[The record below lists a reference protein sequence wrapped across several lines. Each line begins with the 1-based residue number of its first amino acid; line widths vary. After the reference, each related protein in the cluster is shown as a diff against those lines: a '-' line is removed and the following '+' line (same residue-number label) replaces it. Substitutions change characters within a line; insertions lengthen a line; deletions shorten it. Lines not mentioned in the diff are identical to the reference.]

1 MNKNNILFLNFDKFN
16 NDKVIFFNNVEKII
30 TKKNYSFFFLSTIK
44 IDNAEFEYKEFN
56 FESVKIKNK
65 SNHFLKK
72 FGITKKLINNW
83 VLVLSIFLKKS
94 RTSIYLIIISTI
106 IEAIKNIIKIR
117 PACVIIWTE
126 YFPLIQIYKI
136 ICKYLNIPYLIAE
149 RGLLNGTLMI
159 EKNGIYGKS
168 HLTKK
173 NISEVKKKI
182 SNKYI
187 YNYLN
192 FYENSKPLWEQP
204 INSKNINLIKSIDKK
219 KIFFAGTNEIWHGF
233 YPYVNKET
241 SPVFKSHLL
250 ALKYLSK
257 IVKKYNNVEL
267 IFKPHPRDRVFPL
280 VAELVPKN
288 VMIVNEDA
296 RQLIKEC
303 DIFITISSSLA
314 CDALIMAKPVIL
326 LGKFD
331 LSSKNCCY
339 EIKKKRILIN

>member
-1 MNKNNILFLNFDKFN
+1 
-16 NDKVIFFNNVEKII
+16 
-30 TKKNYSFFFLSTIK
+30 
-44 IDNAEFEYKEFN
+44 
-56 FESVKIKNK
+56 
-65 SNHFLKK
+65 
-72 FGITKKLINNW
+72 
-83 VLVLSIFLKKS
+83 
-94 RTSIYLIIISTI
+94 
-106 IEAIKNIIKIR
+106 
-117 PACVIIWTE
+117 
-126 YFPLIQIYKI
+126 
-136 ICKYLNIPYLIAE
+136 
-149 RGLLNGTLMI
+149 MI

-267 IFKPHPRDRVFPL
+267 IFKPH
-280 VAELVPKN
+280 
-288 VMIVNEDA
+288 
-296 RQLIKEC
+296 Q
-303 DIFITISSSLA
+303 
-314 CDALIMAKPVIL
+314 
-326 LGKFD
+326 
-331 LSSKNCCY
+331 
-339 EIKKKRILIN
+339 EIGYSH